1 MNKKILFLLNILMTE
16 YTKLTSDDNNIS
28 YTSKFLAEKIPFGNK
43 LFTDKTTNEN
53 KASEIE
59 LFDFKYANKISNMNS
74 NNKNNNIFSGY
85 GNNNNEKVR
94 INNSRMGNM
103 KMFLYNKNNEP
114 WIVLGP
120 DWFGSLIVISFFVL
134 FLFLYFYFLSNLI
147 NPNIQYYGKILS
159 FIVIILY
166 LICILKNPGIPPK
179 ELWIENYFKNKN
191 NKDDDINF
199 SIKICKDCKII
210 IENEQY
216 IEHCKTCNVCIMEM
230 SYHCFWIGKCIG
242 KKNKI
247 YFYCFLFMSFILILY
262 LIFAFVSIPFFK
274 DYNNKK

>member
-1 MNKKILFLLNILMTE
+1 MTE

-43 LFTDKTTNEN
+43 LYTDKTTNEN

>member
-1 MNKKILFLLNILMTE
+1 MNHGLFQDLIGL
-16 YTKLTSDDNNIS
+16 
-28 YTSKFLAEKIPFGNK
+28 
-43 LFTDKTTNEN
+43 
-53 KASEIE
+53 
-59 LFDFKYANKISNMNS
+59 
-74 NNKNNNIFSGY
+74 
-85 GNNNNEKVR
+85 V
-94 INNSRMGNM
+94 
-103 KMFLYNKNNEP
+103 
-114 WIVLGP
+114 GP
-120 DWFGSLIVISFFVL
+120 DWFSSLIVISFFVV
-134 FLFLYFYFLSNLI
+134 FLFLYFYFLRNLI
-147 NPNIQYYGKILS
+147 ISNRHFYGKVLS

-210 IENEQY
+210 IENDQY

-230 SYHCFWIGKCIG
+230 SFHCFWIGKCIG

-274 DYNNKK
+274 DNNNQK